1 MYYQGAQTSPPDI
14 LGVEEFSV
22 RISAAKRNPDA
33 ITDFMTG
40 KRDYDYFKNTY
51 DSDVADLTLFL
62 DKNADVTNINKIVKA
77 DTLTKSVT
85 V

>member
-1 MYYQGAQTSPPDI
+1 
-14 LGVEEFSV
+14 
-22 RISAAKRNPDA
+22 
-33 ITDFMTG
+33 MTG

-62 DKNADVTNINKIVKA
+62 DKNASATNINKIVKA